1 MQRVAVRAGVHQTT
15 VSLALRNDPR
25 LSAATRQRI
34 QAVARELGYRP
45 NPLVSALIATRR
57 RSNTARRAVIAYVT
71 ADDDAHGGS
80 KAVSSYRDLFSGA
93 RDRAEELGYGLEHF
107 WLGDPKL
114 TRARFNQ
121 ITATRNIHGL
131 ILGPLFMQH
140 PTLDVDW
147 DRFSVVA
154 YGYAIAEPHVHR
166 VYPDFY
172 HGMVEALR
180 RCRAAGYK
188 RVGTVLEEKTDL
200 KVDHLWLSAY
210 LSEQHLVPGNARI
223 APLLLSKWDAGAFAR
238 WHRRSRPQ
246 VVIGLNKILDRV
258 NDWALTPAGRGAA
271 DIRLV
276 GLNVSPSMI
285 SQGVTGVLIDHKPVG
300 AACVDQVVGM
310 MHRNEKGVPAKAL
323 HLIVENGWVDGSRFL
338 PE

>member
-1 MQRVAVRAGVHQTT
+1 MQRVAIRAGVHQTT

-25 LSAATRQRI
+25 LSAATRERV
-34 QAVARELGYRP
+34 QAAARELGYRP
-45 NPLVSALIATRR
+45 NPLVSALIATRSR
-57 RSNTARRAVIAYVT
+57 RNAARRAVIAYVT
-71 ADDDAHGGS
+71 ADDDAHRERG
-80 KAVSSYRDLFSGA
+80 VEPSYRDLFGGA
-93 RDRAEELGYGLEHF
+93 RARAEELGYGLEHF

-131 ILGPLFMQH
+131 ILGPLFKQH

-200 KVDHLWLSAY
+200 KADHLWLSAY

-223 APLLLSKWDAGAFAR
+223 APLLLPTWDAGAFAR
-238 WHRRSRPQ
+238 WHRRYRPQ
-246 VVIGLNKILDRV
+246 VVIGLNRILTRI
-258 NDWALTPAGRGAA
+258 NDWTRAAAGRGAENT
-271 DIRLV
+271 RLV
-276 GLNVSPSMI
+276 MLNITNAMI
-285 SQGVTGVLIDHKPVG
+285 SESVTGVWIDRQRVG

-323 HLIVENGWVDGSRFL
+323 HLIVENGWVDNNRFL